1 MKARSLVLGRRYAVL
16 DVVWAES
23 HPTDSG
29 DPTAILATGPHGEV
43 YELLQGNEFA
53 KVLSVG
59 SSAGQRRGEPTLP
72 GVDWTQF

>member
-1 MKARSLVLGRRYAVL
+1 MKARSLVFGRRYAAL

-29 DPTAILATGPHGEV
+29 DPTALLATGPNGEV

-59 SSAGQRRGEPTLP
+59 SSVGLRGEPTLP